1 MRYHIRTMRPRTL
14 LSITTF
20 FSVLGIADSLY
31 LAEHAIT
38 KTALSCGIGTGA
50 LTGCNVV
57 AQSEYSHILGIPLG
71 IYGLVFYTAVFVL
84 SLVARSRPTKRI
96 KQLLLLS
103 GTLGMLLSLYF
114 LWLQVFI
121 IDAICIYCL
130 ASFVFA
136 TAIFVTTLMLLRD
149 REAVLPPVT

>member
-1 MRYHIRTMRPRTL
+1 MRYDGYTMRRGLL

-31 LAEHAIT
+31 LAEHALT
-38 KTALSCGIGTGA
+38 KTALSCGIGS

-57 AQSEYSHILGIPLG
+57 AQSAYSHVFGIPLG
-71 IYGLVFYTAVFVL
+71 IYGLVFYFGVFALSIMARKKQAPAIMRSLFLFGAV
-84 SLVARSRPTKRI
+84 
-96 KQLLLLS
+96 
-103 GTLGMLLSLYF
+103 GMLLSFYF
-114 LWLQVFI
+114 LWLQMYV

-136 TAIFVTTLMLLRD
+136 AVVFVTTLLLLRI
-149 REAVLPPVT
+149 RTEQLPPVM